1 MMKNITFGL
10 LATGV
15 LSQAFEP
22 TNFNITEA
30 LLDNGVNVSAIP
42 ELAPLVE
49 RSLLN
54 GCSMAV
60 SHQ

>member
-1 MMKNITFGL
+1 MKSLTFGL

-15 LSQAFEP
+15 ISQAFES
-22 TNFNITEA
+22 TEFNITEA

-54 GCSMAV
+54 ACSTAV
-60 SHQ
+60 SHH

>member
-1 MMKNITFGL
+1 MKNLTFGL

-22 TNFNITEA
+22 VDFNVTEA
-30 LLDNGVNVSAIP
+30 LLGNGVNVTALP
-42 ELAPLVE
+42 DLAPLVH